1 MLTLFHTES
10 GAIVVLALSVDCF
23 PQPGANHLKATK
35 CPTRDTNSLV
45 RHLYISVSKHTHLYL
60 RHVMQIFL
68 LTGKKLTRKT
78 HLQNQSSLSN
88 QGGKLQT
95 VSLTRVSLQKLPG
108 SFFYFILFYFTV
120 ICVESECSPLSTHVK
135 SDFAFC
141 KIPIS
146 SN

>member
-1 MLTLFHTES
+1 MLTLLHTES

-68 LTGKKLTRKT
+68 ITGEKLTRKT
-78 HLQNQSSLSN
+78 HLQNQSSLSKE
-88 QGGKLQT
+88 GGKLQT

-108 SFFYFILFYFTV
+108 SFFYFILFYRYL
-120 ICVESECSPLSTHVK
+120 C
-135 SDFAFC
+135 
-141 KIPIS
+141 
-146 SN
+146 